1 MGKTGLPVSD
11 SWMSMPAE
19 EERGLRGLQVR
30 GLQVRGSAGVYV
42 HGVYSCVAGKGGSP
56 VPAITQDYS
65 LPPVSAACLTAAC
78 LCRLFS
84 PPATHLTPW
93 LGHITHLTP

>member
-30 GLQVRGSAGVYV
+30 GLQGCMCMVYI
-42 HGVYSCVAGKGGSP
+42 HA
-56 VPAITQDYS
+56 
-65 LPPVSAACLTAAC
+65 
-78 LCRLFS
+78 
-84 PPATHLTPW
+84 
-93 LGHITHLTP
+93 

>member
-65 LPPVSAACLTAAC
+65 LPPGSL
-78 LCRLFS
+78 
-84 PPATHLTPW
+84 PPVLATRHPPHFMT
-93 LGHITHLTP
+93 GAYHVAYR